1 MNNRI
6 TYIGLYAFSLYS
18 LIMSLICGIIVLLLV
33 MLCRTLFLYSQEM
46 NYYRLIGPLYIIYR
60 GLFLGFLIFKSSN
73 GIKLT
78 VKEKEYLN
86 DKDQIENPRGGDT
99 SLLSTYKLI
108 MFYLNHVAVYYQFWQ
123 LMLFLQ
129 NKKEKVMYTSNT
141 IIEVCWT
148 ILPIIVLIIIMLPSL
163 VLLYA
168 MDDVSIAFGN
178 VTIKVI
184 GHQWYWSYQH
194 VNMSAELM
202 PVFYDI
208 NKLAYIDSKW
218 LSSLERL

>member
-1 MNNRI
+1 
-6 TYIGLYAFSLYS
+6 
-18 LIMSLICGIIVLLLV
+18 
-33 MLCRTLFLYSQEM
+33 M